1 VRAGPLTAF
10 YKELLQDDTWYLVDT
25 REPVQAAARTI
36 LTTYPRRDVCK
47 VTVPLTPGPE
57 GGCIFELTCAAHDY
71 GWQFLRAAGLDYEQ
85 CKCVLQ
91 DFEKAGASTLY
102 MTVWSWAELDAGR
115 HLHGLEE
122 DETLALYEKWG
133 GSPR

>member
-1 VRAGPLTAF
+1 MYNLAKMGVTVVADFQRMIKCLCFSKDSVRAGPLTAF

-47 VTVPLTPGPE
+47 
-57 GGCIFELTCAAHDY
+57 
-71 GWQFLRAAGLDYEQ
+71 
-85 CKCVLQ
+85 